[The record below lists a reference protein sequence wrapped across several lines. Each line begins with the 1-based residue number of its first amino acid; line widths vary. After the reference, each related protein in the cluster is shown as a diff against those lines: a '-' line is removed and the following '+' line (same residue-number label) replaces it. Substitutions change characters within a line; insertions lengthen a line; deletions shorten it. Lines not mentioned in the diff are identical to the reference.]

1 MGIYLFGPF
10 RLDAQQLLLTIGD
23 EPLALGPKVV
33 ETLLAL
39 VERPGEVLTKAQL
52 LDRIWPDGFVEEA
65 NLAQNVY
72 VIRKALRAHWDVDAI
87 VTLPRRGYRFAAPIT
102 LVPPARLS
110 AEPPAVPAV
119 RRPMALRRYAA
130 AAGALLVLVMAFAG
144 LAVARRTQAE
154 ARVAQQP
161 LSVHGARL
169 YAMGRYYWN
178 RRTRAGVERSVRYF
192 DAVTKSDPRNAR
204 GYAALADAYVIMA
217 QYRYGPLK
225 PHVYYKR
232 ALAYARTALGL
243 DSRSA
248 AAYAALGVVAYSEH
262 DQAAAEAEYRRAI
275 AFNPHF
281 APAHQW
287 YGIALLTQGRGRRAL
302 KELQTAADLDPLSVA
317 TTAWLSE
324 AAYFARRYG
333 DAIAYAR
340 QTLDLSPKRI
350 DAYETMGLAYEALG
364 NYARAIQAYR
374 TFAGK
379 CKCRAESAALLAH
392 VYAKMHRFGKAK
404 AQLAIAQAGIASR
417 RVDPEDVV
425 MAFIAMG
432 ERNEA
437 LRLLQE
443 GGHKD
448 FDRPMIAIDPRMDPV
463 RGDARFRAWTQGPA

>member
-10 RLDAQQLLLTIGD
+10 RLDAQQLLLTVGD

-39 VERPGEVLTKAQL
+39 VERPGEVLTKAEL

-72 VIRKALRAHWDVDAI
+72 VIRKALRAHWNADAI
-87 VTLPRRGYRFAAPIT
+87 ATLPRRGYRFTAPLT

-110 AEPPAVPAV
+110 EPAV

-130 AAGALLVLVMAFAG
+130 AAGVLLVLVLAVAG
-144 LAVARRTQAE
+144 LAVARRAQVE
-154 ARVAQQP
+154 ARVAKRP
-161 LSVHGARL
+161 LSVQGARL

-225 PHVYYKR
+225 PHIYYKR

-262 DQAAAEAEYRRAI
+262 DQVAAEAKYRRAI
-275 AFNPHF
+275 AFNPGF

-324 AAYFARRYG
+324 AAYFARRYR

-379 CKCRAESAALLAH
+379 CRCRAEAAALLAH
-392 VYAKMHRFGKAK
+392 VYAKMHRFGKAR

-437 LRLLQE
+437 LRLLQD

>member
-10 RLDAQQLLLTIGD
+10 RLDAQQLLLTVGD

-39 VERPGEVLTKAQL
+39 VERPGEVLTKAEL

-72 VIRKALRAHWDVDAI
+72 VIRKALRAHWNADAI
-87 VTLPRRGYRFAAPIT
+87 ATLPRRGYRFTAPLT

-110 AEPPAVPAV
+110 EPAV

-130 AAGALLVLVMAFAG
+130 AAGVLLVLVLAVAG
-144 LAVARRTQAE
+144 LAVARRAQVE
-154 ARVAQQP
+154 ARVAQRP
-161 LSVHGARL
+161 LSVQGARL

-225 PHVYYKR
+225 PYIYYKR

-262 DQAAAEAEYRRAI
+262 DQVAAEAKYRRAI
-275 AFNPHF
+275 AFNPGF

-324 AAYFARRYG
+324 AAYFARRYR

-379 CKCRAESAALLAH
+379 CRCRAEAAALLAH
-392 VYAKMHRFGKAK
+392 VYAKMHRFGKAR

-437 LRLLQE
+437 LRLLQD